1 MYIYGITYS
10 DGGKKKV
17 EFVDADSMLTALKR
31 FKATFPARV
40 ALTVWISGYAN
51 EDE

>member
-10 DGGKKKV
+10 DAGKNKV
-17 EFVDADSMLTALKR
+17 EFVDADSMLGALKR

-40 ALTVWISGYAN
+40 VVTIWLSGTEAA
-51 EDE
+51 